1 MRFVCEKQF
10 LRSRRASRRE
20 REFARVWIS
29 PHTPLV
35 CVSDIELKNMRDACP
50 YLARDT
56 LCYSLCIE
64 NRGLPISFL
73 GGRGADLY
81 APIKLRFNHNMRHF
95 AFPRVGSLFR
105 DTKLIYTP
113 ALREAIKVQL
123 FLICPFH
130 LRFVARLQLWKLA
143 QSAGPTRA
151 FASREAKNS
160 IRTVKIGINLFLWCC
175 CMALAG
181 GRAGFMTIIIS
192 IFQAT

>member
-1 MRFVCEKQF
+1 MVREAFLLLIKCLICQVSIRFVYIRVGAFLREKKRKSSSLSASAEKTNRTSAHAVLLVDVRFVCEKQF

-95 AFPRVGSLFR
+95 AFPRVDSLIR

-113 ALREAIKVQL
+113 ALR
-123 FLICPFH
+123 
-130 LRFVARLQLWKLA
+130 
-143 QSAGPTRA
+143 GY
-151 FASREAKNS
+151 
-160 IRTVKIGINLFLWCC
+160 
-175 CMALAG
+175 
-181 GRAGFMTIIIS
+181 
-192 IFQAT
+192 